1 MSERAVRVFVADDHP
16 PYRDGISRAI
26 SEREG
31 LELAG
36 EADTGLAALAAIRS
50 GCPDVAVLALEMAGL
65 GGIDLT
71 TSIVR
76 AEMATRVLL
85 LAASPEDVYD
95 AVAAG
100 AYGYLMRPAG
110 PDAVCAAV
118 EAVARGS
125 AVLDGAAQEA
135 LVRCIRDRAAPVR
148 QDLSERERE
157 VLELTAQGLSA
168 PQIAAELHLSPT
180 TVKSHLHGA
189 YEKLGVSD
197 RAAAV
202 AVAIRT
208 GLID

>member
-1 MSERAVRVFVADDHP
+1 MSEDAVRVFVADDHP
-16 PYRDGISRAI
+16 PFRDGISRAI
-26 SEREG
+26 SARDG

-36 EADTGLAALAAIRS
+36 VAGTGLAALGAIRS
-50 GCPDVAVLALEMAGL
+50 SRPDVAVLAVEMAGL

-71 TSIVR
+71 ASIVR
-76 AEMATRVLL
+76 AEVATRVLL
-85 LAASPEDVYD
+85 LAASPEDVYE
-95 AVAAG
+95 AVCAG
-100 AYGYLMRPAG
+100 AYGYLMRRVG

-125 AVLDGAAQEA
+125 AVLDGAAQDA
-135 LVRCIRDRAAPVR
+135 LVRCIRDRATRARPV
-148 QDLSERERE
+148 LSEREHE

-168 PQIAAELHLSPT
+168 PQIAARLHLSPT

-202 AVAIRT
+202 AVALRS
-208 GLID
+208 GVID